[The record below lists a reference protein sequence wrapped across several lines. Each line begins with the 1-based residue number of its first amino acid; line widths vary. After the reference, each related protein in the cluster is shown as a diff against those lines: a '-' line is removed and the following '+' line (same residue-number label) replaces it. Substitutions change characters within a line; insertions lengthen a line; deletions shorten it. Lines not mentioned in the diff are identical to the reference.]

1 MSGEDEAG
9 AIDDGM
15 ARRAGIIARLYAALD
30 QKLQDIENR
39 IERHSQ
45 ADGEAMSAA
54 DCERDARTLTTLA
67 KLYEKI
73 CELEDVPDGGA
84 DDAGIKQKDQEIDAD
99 RFRLHIAA
107 RIAFS
112 PINFSAK
119 NDTRITISEVRGH
132 SAAWNSICEDR

>member
-30 QKLQDIENR
+30 QKLQEIENR
-39 IERHSQ
+39 IENHSQ

-99 RFRLHIAA
+99 RFRLQIAA
-107 RIAFS
+107 RLERMLEEE
-112 PINFSAK
+112 K
-119 NDTRITISEVRGH
+119 D
-132 SAAWNSICEDR
+132 